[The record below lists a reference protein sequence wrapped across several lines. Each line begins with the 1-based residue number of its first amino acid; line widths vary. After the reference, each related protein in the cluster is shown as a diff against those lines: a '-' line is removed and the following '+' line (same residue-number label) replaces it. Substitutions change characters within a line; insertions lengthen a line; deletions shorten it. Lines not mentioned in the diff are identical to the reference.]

1 MMSIGFR
8 VFTQRKLPTPELVA
22 AFKAIPAANIADCM
36 GRLNAMDSRIRLL
49 SAPLKINMA
58 GVALTVKVR
67 AGDNL
72 MVHKA
77 LNMLSAGDI
86 LVVSNDNGSSQA
98 LMGEIMITYASL
110 QQAAGIVLDG
120 PIRDLYSIQQMDLP
134 VYATGSTPAGPF
146 KDGPGE
152 INVPISCGGVQI
164 NPGDIIVGD
173 GDGVIVIARQD
184 AEALLAAAEKYQQF
198 DSQKLLAT
206 QSGQADRSWVDR
218 DMIGKQ
224 CEIIED
230 VCR

>member
-1 MMSIGFR
+1 MSIGFR